1 MNLLKEHAEDEPSI
15 KGEDIEA
22 YERII
27 AEAFREAEKIK
38 EKNKNIRD
46 YIVFIL
52 VSVIFLSSAGM
63 FCIYGIRK
71 GYFNGTNFYY
81 HVCAHFSAL
90 FHKAQ
95 AFKGGGVMTPTKIP
109 VYLWF
114 LLAAVLFI
122 QASWI
127 FRCVKKRRKQV
138 ALGDFWP
145 FKYTGKSYYLFN
157 CDKVNSKTS
166 TL

>member
-1 MNLLKEHAEDEPSI
+1 MFNKHEKMQKRILDAFYGEKELTEELKNHIGNCKDCSAFWESMNLLKEHAEDEPSI

-63 FCIYGIRK
+63 FAYMGYGKVIL
-71 GYFNGTNFYY
+71 T
-81 HVCAHFSAL
+81 V
-90 FHKAQ
+90 Q
-95 AFKGGGVMTPTKIP
+95 I
-109 VYLWF
+109 
-114 LLAAVLFI
+114 FI
-122 QASWI
+122 I
-127 FRCVKKRRKQV
+127 MFVPILV
-138 ALGDFWP
+138 P
-145 FKYTGKSYYLFN
+145 FFIKHRL
-157 CDKVNSKTS
+157 SKEVE
-166 TL
+166 